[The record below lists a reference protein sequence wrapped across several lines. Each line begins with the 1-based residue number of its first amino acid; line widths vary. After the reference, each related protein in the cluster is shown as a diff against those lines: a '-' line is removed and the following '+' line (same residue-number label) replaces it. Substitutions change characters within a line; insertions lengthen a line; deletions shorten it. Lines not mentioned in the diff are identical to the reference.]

1 LKRDDHAQYLS
12 APPEFPWNFQ
22 KFDET
27 AEKRDET
34 AAGAENG
41 SSHGGTKAGCGKAA
55 VTGKM

>member
-1 LKRDDHAQYLS
+1 MTMRNIYQ
-12 APPEFPWNFQ
+12 PPRNSHGNFQ